1 LSGPPDWV
9 QDSVFYQIFVD
20 RFANGDL
27 NSNPPKAAVW
37 GEKPTRSNFFGGDLD
52 GVRQRLSYL
61 VDMGINAIY
70 LNPIFQSPS
79 NHKYDT
85 EDYLEVDPRFGGTP
99 ALLALVHSAHDVGI
113 RVVLDGVFSHTG
125 DRFFAF
131 RDLLVNG
138 ELSRFRDWYTVDDFP
153 IRKSKPN
160 YRASGGAAFLPQLR
174 TTNPEVRSYLLS
186 VATHWL
192 KTADID
198 GWRLD
203 VPWEQDHGLWRELR
217 HMVKGVKPDA
227 YLVGEAWGDGAPWVQ
242 GDEFD
247 GVTNYRL
254 RELLFRFLM
263 QRAIDAETFD
273 RELGQLLDGYPI
285 QFRASL
291 LNLVGSHDTPR
302 LATLTSA
309 YPSAADQML
318 VFLFTYGGVPLIY
331 YGDEV
336 GLQGGND
343 PDCRR
348 CMEWNESRWNKTRL
362 ELVRRLANLR
372 RERVSLRRGEY
383 KTLCFRSRCF
393 AFARMSANE
402 SVIVALNAGFQPE
415 LIDLRVGHLG
425 ASWRDALN
433 DTARLEADGGFLRLR
448 LEAGSFRVLWTGD
461 DA

>member
-1 LSGPPDWV
+1 
-9 QDSVFYQIFVD
+9 
-20 RFANGDL
+20 
-27 NSNPPKAAVW
+27 VW
-37 GEKPTRSNFFGGDLD
+37 GDKPTRRNFFGGDLD
-52 GVRQRLSYL
+52 GVRQRLGYM
-61 VDMGINAIY
+61 VEMGVNAIY
-70 LNPIFQSPS
+70 LSPIFKSPS

-85 EDYLEVDPRFGGTP
+85 EDYLEVDWRFGGTS
-99 ALLALVHSAHDVGI
+99 ALLGLVKSAHDLGI

-138 ELSRFRDWYTVDDFP
+138 ERSRYRHWYTVDDFP

-160 YRASGGAAFLPQLR
+160 YRASGNAPFLPQLR
-174 TTNPEVRSYLLS
+174 ATEPEVRSYLVS

-192 KTADID
+192 KSADID

-203 VPWEQDHGLWRELR
+203 VPWEQDHELWRELR
-217 HMVKGVKPDA
+217 NAVKEIKPDA

-254 RELLFRFLM
+254 RELLFRFLL

-273 RELGQLLDGYPI
+273 RELHQLVEVYPI

-291 LNLVGSHDTPR
+291 LNLLGSHDTPR
-302 LATLTSA
+302 LATLTSP
-309 YPSAADQML
+309 YTSAADQML
-318 VFLFTYGGVPLIY
+318 VFLFTYVGVPLIY

-336 GLQGGND
+336 GLEGGHD

-348 CMEWNESRWNKTRL
+348 CMEWNESRWNKPRR

-372 RERVSLRRGEY
+372 NERVSLRRGEH
-383 KTLCFRSRCF
+383 KTLGFRSRCL
-393 AFARMSANE
+393 AFARTSARE
-402 SVIVALNAGFQPE
+402 SVIVVLNAGFQPE
-415 LIDLRVGHLG
+415 HIEIPVAQLG
-425 ASWRDALN
+425 ATWRDGLN
-433 DTARLEADGGFLRLR
+433 DGPSIESDSGLLGLQLDAGG
-448 LEAGSFRVLWTGD
+448 FRVLWTGD

>member
-1 LSGPPDWV
+1 MSGPPDWV

-20 RFANGDL
+20 RFADGDP
-27 NSNPPKAAVW
+27 NSNPSKTAVW
-37 GEKPTRSNFFGGDLD
+37 GEKPTRRNFFGGDLG

-61 VDMGINAIY
+61 VDMGVNAIY
-70 LNPIFQSPS
+70 LNPIFKAPS

-85 EDYLEVDPRFGGTP
+85 EDYLEVDPTFGGTP
-99 ALLALVHSAHDVGI
+99 ALLALVGSAHDLGI

-125 DRFFAF
+125 DRFSAF
-131 RDLLVNG
+131 RDLVVNG
-138 ELSRFRDWYTVDDFP
+138 ERSRFRDWYTVDSFP

-160 YRASGGAAFLPQLR
+160 YRASGNAPFLPQLR
-174 TTNPEVRSYLLS
+174 TTSPEVRSYLLS
-186 VATHWL
+186 VASHWL

-203 VPWEQDHGLWRELR
+203 VPWEQDHVLWRELR
-217 HMVKGVKPDA
+217 NAVKGIKPDA

-263 QRAIDAETFD
+263 QRAIDAETFG
-273 RELGQLLDGYPI
+273 RELGHLVEGIPT

-291 LNLVGSHDTPR
+291 LNLVGSHDTAR
-302 LATLTSA
+302 LATLTNG

-318 VFLFTYGGVPLIY
+318 VFLFTYVGVPLIY

-348 CMEWNESRWNKTRL
+348 CMEWNESRWNKPRR
-362 ELVRRLANLR
+362 ELVRKLASLR
-372 RERVSLRRGEY
+372 HERVSLRRGEF
-383 KTLCFRSRCF
+383 KTLCVQSRCY
-393 AFARMSANE
+393 AFARTSPNE
-402 SVIVALNAGFQPE
+402 SVVVVVNAGFQPE
-415 LIDLRVGHLG
+415 QIGIPVAHLG
-425 ASWRDALN
+425 ATWRDGLN
-433 DTARLEADGGFLRLR
+433 DTPALKADGGLLRLR
-448 LEAGSFRVLWTGD
+448 LEAGGFRVLWTGD
-461 DA
+461 EA